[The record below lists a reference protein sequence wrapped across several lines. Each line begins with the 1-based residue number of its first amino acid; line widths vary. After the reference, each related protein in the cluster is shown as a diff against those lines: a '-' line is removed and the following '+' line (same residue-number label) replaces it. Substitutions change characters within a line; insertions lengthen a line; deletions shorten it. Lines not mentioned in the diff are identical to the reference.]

1 MIVAIEIENFKG
13 IGESQRIEFA
23 PLTLVFGANSS
34 GKSTIIHALHFF
46 REVLETG
53 NGDVDEVRATNGEL
67 RLGGFKNLV
76 HLHEEKDRKIR
87 IRVDFKLGDNYRLY
101 RRMPN
106 LKRLAD
112 IDFKEPLLQ
121 DFTTIGVE
129 ILVGT
134 HFGVDYEIT
143 NPLVERLNLYLD
155 NSLLVGS
162 QATGCTISGGDEGT
176 VANLCEI
183 NLEHPSFNRIDNK
196 SIASVIAEKCG
207 YDRERFEYDPVND
220 EYGRGVVSDTLGAIP
235 TSESIVNSNS
245 LDETDADE
253 DLAAY
258 YRRTLAERFIQF
270 FVATIID
277 STDHSIRLLSS
288 LGHLGPIREI
298 PERTRR
304 LSFKTNRHSW
314 YRGQAAWQRLLEF
327 DPTFGLMEHKGDS
340 RYGHYGHYEL
350 DLSRILG
357 APYIIER
364 IGLWSTSEG
373 YWSGGNTSGAE
384 RCNLEII
391 LRDTRTHALVSLED
405 VGVGISQVIPVVVAA
420 QDTTIP
426 ILFVEQ
432 PELHL
437 HPKQQA
443 MLGDLFAWETD
454 NRCRH
459 FAPRGVGLAEERTI
473 VVETHSELFLLRL
486 LRRIRETNNAN
497 ELRNT
502 DAPSLRSKDL
512 KIYAVESNQDGTIFR
527 CLPVSNSGDLIGGWP
542 EGFFDERMDEVL

>member
-13 IGESQRIEFA
+13 IGETQRIEFA
-23 PLTLVFGANSS
+23 PLTLIFGANSS

-76 HLHEEKDRKIR
+76 HLHEEQDRKIR
-87 IRVDFKLGDNYRLY
+87 IRVDFKRVDNHRLY
-101 RRMPN
+101 RRIPN
-106 LKRLAD
+106 LNRLAD
-112 IDFKEPLLQ
+112 IDFKEPLLR

-134 HFGVDYEIT
+134 HFGVDHEIK
-143 NPLVERLNLYLD
+143 NPLVEQLNLYID
-155 NSLLVGS
+155 NILLVRS
-162 QATGCTISGGDEGT
+162 QAIGCTISGGDEGR

-183 NLEHPSFNRIDNK
+183 NLEHPSFNQFDNK
-196 SIASVIAEKCG
+196 SIASVIAERCG
-207 YDRERFEYDPVND
+207 YDRKKFEYDQEND
-220 EYGRGVVSDTLGAIP
+220 EYGRGVVSETFGAIP
-235 TSESIVNSNS
+235 TSESIVNSHS
-245 LDETDADE
+245 LEDKDADE
-253 DLAAY
+253 DHAAY
-258 YRRTLAERFIQF
+258 YRRTLSERFTEF

-277 STDHSIRLLSS
+277 STDYSIRLLSS

-298 PERTRR
+298 PERNRR

-327 DPTFGLMEHKGDS
+327 DPTFGLMEFKGDS
-340 RYGHYGHYEL
+340 RYGHYEM
-350 DLSRILG
+350 DLSRILD

-364 IGLWSTSEG
+364 IGLWSTCEG
-373 YWSGGNTSGAE
+373 SWSGGNTRGAE
-384 RCNLEII
+384 RHNLEIV
-391 LRDTRTHALVSLED
+391 LRDTRTNTLVSLED

-420 QDTTIP
+420 QDTSIP

-437 HPKQQA
+437 HPRQQA
-443 MLGDLFAWETD
+443 MLGDLFASQTS
-454 NRCRH
+454 RH
-459 FAPRGVGLAEERTI
+459 SRWFDPGEGMQFEERTI
-473 VVETHSELFLLRL
+473 VIETHSELLLLRM
-486 LRRIRETNNAN
+486 LRRIRETNNLN
-497 ELRNT
+497 ESRNT
-502 DAPSLRSKDL
+502 DTPSLRSKDL
-512 KIYAVESNQDGTIFR
+512 RIYAVESNQEGTMFR